1 MDITK
6 KIELID
12 SQITAA
18 NDGQPEDFATWKNQT
33 EVVLRT
39 IFGVG
44 HPTYESFLR
53 IRYSPQVFSPDSQPD
68 TAAYRRRGVKSALA
82 LLAGAKLELQLTDE
96 PSMKPQDDASDAVNA
111 PAAGRVFIVHG
122 HDSSLKHEAA
132 RFLRDLTGE
141 EPVILHEQ
149 PDGGRSLIE
158 KFEASAATTGY
169 AVVLL
174 TGDDLGRAKTET
186 TDRPRARQNVVFEMG
201 FFFGSLGRGNVAVI
215 HDDGVEEPGDVR
227 GMLYVPRDDAGGWKT
242 RIAREI
248 DHAGIA
254 VDWSALRR

>member
-1 MDITK
+1 MQ
-6 KIELID
+6 LID
-12 SQITAA
+12 KQICDA
-18 NDGQPEDFATWKNQT
+18 NDGHPDDFAAWKNQT

-39 IFGVG
+39 LFGVG

-53 IRYSPQVFSPDSQPD
+53 TRFSSQIISVD
-68 TAAYRRRGVKSALA
+68 RSSDGAAFRERGVKSVLA
-82 LLAGAKLELQLTDE
+82 LLGGAKLELQLSAQVPDVA
-96 PSMKPQDDASDAVNA
+96 QDDETHKGKV
-111 PAAGRVFIVHG
+111 AANGRVFIVHG
-122 HDSSLKHEAA
+122 HDSSLKNETA
-132 RFLRDLTGE
+132 RFLKDLTGE
-141 EPVILHEQ
+141 DPVILHEQ

-174 TGDDLGRAKTET
+174 TADDLGRAKGEKI
-186 TDRPRARQNVVFEMG
+186 DQLRGRQNVVFEMG

-215 HDDGVEEPGDVR
+215 HDNGVEEPGDVR
-227 GMLYVPRDDAGGWKT
+227 GMLYVPRDDAGAWKM

-254 VDWSALRR
+254 VDWAALGR

>member
-1 MDITK
+1 MDVTK
-6 KIELID
+6 KLQLID
-12 SQITAA
+12 KQITDAQ
-18 NDGQPEDFATWKNQT
+18 DGRPEDFAAWKSQT

-39 IFGVG
+39 IFGIG
-44 HPTYESFLR
+44 HPIYESFR
-53 IRYSPQVFSPDSQPD
+53 KTRFSAQVISVDRPPDG
-68 TAAYRRRGVKSALA
+68 AASREKGVKSVLA
-82 LLAGAKLELQLTDE
+82 LLSGAKLELQLSAEVSEATPGEVLDGR
-96 PSMKPQDDASDAVNA
+96 KT
-111 PAAGRVFIVHG
+111 PANGRVFIVHG
-122 HDSSLKHEAA
+122 HDTSLKNEVA

-169 AVVLL
+169 AIVLL
-174 TGDDLGRAKTET
+174 TADDFGRAKNEAK
-186 TDRPRARQNVVFEMG
+186 DRPRGRQNVVFEMG

-215 HDDGVEEPGDVR
+215 HDEDVEEPGDVR
-227 GMLYVPRDDAGGWKT
+227 GMLYVPRDAAGAWKM

-254 VDWSALRR
+254 VEWAALGR

>member
-1 MDITK
+1 VDVTK
-6 KIELID
+6 KLQLID
-12 SQITAA
+12 KQISDAK
-18 NDGQPEDFATWKNQT
+18 DGHPEDFAAWKNQT

-39 IFGVG
+39 IFGIG

-53 IRYSPQVFSPDSQPD
+53 TRFSSQVISVDRPSDG
-68 TAAYRRRGVKSALA
+68 AAFREKGVKSVLA
-82 LLAGAKLELQLTDE
+82 LLGGAKLELQLSAE
-96 PSMKPQDDASDAVNA
+96 APRAAEGDDSNERKT
-111 PAAGRVFIVHG
+111 AANGRVFIVHG
-122 HDSSLKHEAA
+122 HDTSLKNEAA

-141 EPVILHEQ
+141 DPVILHEQ

-174 TGDDLGRAKTET
+174 TADDFGRAKGET
-186 TDRPRARQNVVFEMG
+186 TDQLRGRQNVVFEMG

-215 HDDGVEEPGDVR
+215 HDEGVEEPGDVR
-227 GMLYVPRDDAGGWKT
+227 GMLYVPRDDAGAWKM

-254 VDWSALRR
+254 VEWAALGR